1 MIRTNLA
8 AVFTAWSMADDPV
21 LTKSV
26 TKILLAFEYYQPSIG
41 YVPGLEKIAF
51 FYRKIADEPSAFSL
65 MFNTLFNSKLIW
77 CYLEGRK
84 TVAEQCLKVLERM
97 VLTKPQLKKAYECN
111 KPYLDKFLMEQG
123 SFIYLDVFDPSI
135 VE

>member
-1 MIRTNLA
+1 MIRTNLTTVSA
-8 AVFTAWSMADDPV
+8 SWSMAEDQV

-26 TKILLAFEYYQPSIG
+26 TKMLLVFEYYQPSIG
-41 YVPGLEKIAF
+41 YVPGLEKIAL
-51 FYRKIADEPSAFSL
+51 FYRKLADEPTAFTL

-84 TVAEQCLKVLERM
+84 TVAEQCLAILEKL
-97 VLTKPQLKKAYECN
+97 VAAKPALKKSYECN
-111 KPYLDKFLMEQG
+111 KAYFHKFLMEYG